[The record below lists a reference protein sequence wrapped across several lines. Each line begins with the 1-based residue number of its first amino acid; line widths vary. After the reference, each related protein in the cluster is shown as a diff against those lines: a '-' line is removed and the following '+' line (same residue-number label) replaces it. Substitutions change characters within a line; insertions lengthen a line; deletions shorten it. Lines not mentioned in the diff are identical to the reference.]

1 MRRGVW
7 SLALL
12 LAGFVQAL
20 ALAWPF
26 QTLALAGLGLHAGAP
41 LPLLQWLALGV
52 LVLAIV
58 RAPSWRRAAWRTWVF
73 ALAWLC
79 GSFWWLFVSMNTYG
93 GMAVPLA
100 ATAVGLL
107 AAFLALYYAAA
118 GALFWRWRHATPLVQ
133 ALSFAALWTLAEVAR
148 GTLLTGFPWG
158 AIGYAHVD
166 SMAALAPWVGV
177 YGMGALAAAL
187 AALAA
192 GVVAARLQR
201 ATAPQHGPQ
210 TGWLM
215 SARSLSS
222 GRLAWPLLLLL
233 AVWLPLL
240 AWPQMGNWLAQ
251 RAPLWTSSTGSL
263 PVVLL
268 QGNVA
273 QDKKFEPHVGI
284 PFALQWYKEQTARAL
299 DRLEAAG
306 QPGLVVLPETAIPLL
321 PQEIDPLWWDTFL
334 GRIERSQSAVMIG
347 IPVGDWREGYTN
359 SVLGWTPTL
368 QPQYRYDKYHLVPF
382 GEFVPPFFQWFIDM
396 MQIPLGAY
404 RPGPLGQAPMEWA
417 NQRIGP
423 NICYEDLFGEELAAA
438 FGLANQAPTVLVN
451 VSNIGWF
458 GDTVAIDQHRHIAR
472 LRALELQRPM
482 VRATNTGSTVG
493 IDHMGRVLAELPR
506 LTRGALDLRVE
517 GRSGLTPFARWAAH
531 WDLWPLVGLAVL
543 VLALCWRR
551 TPGASSGAA

>member
-1 MRRGVW
+1 MMRGAW

-26 QTLALAGLGLHAGAP
+26 QTLALAGFGLHAGEP
-41 LPLLQWLALGV
+41 TPLLQWLALGV
-52 LVLAIV
+52 LVLAIA
-58 RAPSWRRAAWRTWVF
+58 RAPSWRRAAWRTWLF

-93 GMAVPLA
+93 GMAGPLA
-100 ATAVGLL
+100 AAAVGLL

-118 GALFWRWRHATPLVQ
+118 GALFWRWRDAAPLVQ

-187 AALAA
+187 AA
-192 GVVAARLQR
+192 GTVAALLPSASAPRSMRR
-201 ATAPQHGPQ
+201 AAVSMMG
-210 TGWLM
+210 
-215 SARSLSS
+215 ARSLIS
-222 GRLAWPLLLLL
+222 GRLAWPVALLL
-233 AVWLPLL
+233 ALWLPLL
-240 AWPQMGNWLAQ
+240 LWPQHLGNWLAQ
-251 RAPLWTSSTGSL
+251 RAPTWTVGTGEL

-268 QGNVA
+268 QGNIA

-284 PFALQWYKEQTARAL
+284 PFALQWYKEQTALAL
-299 DRLEAAG
+299 DRLDAAG
-306 QPGLVVLPETAIPLL
+306 QSGLVVLPETAIPLL
-321 PQEIDPLWWDTFL
+321 PQEIEPLWWDAFL
-334 GRIERSQSAVMIG
+334 GRIKRSQSAVMIG
-347 IPVGDWREGYTN
+347 IPVGNWMEGYTN

-368 QPQYRYDKYHLVPF
+368 QPYRYDKYHLVPF
-382 GEFVPPFFQWFIDM
+382 GEFVPPFFQWFIDK

-404 RPGPLGQAPMEWA
+404 RPGTLGQAPMEWA
-417 NQRIGP
+417 GQRLGP

-438 FGLANQAPTVLVN
+438 FRLAHLAPTVLVN

-458 GDTVAIDQHRHIAR
+458 GDTVAIDQHRQIAR

-531 WDLWPLVGLAVL
+531 WALWPLVGLAAL

-551 TPGASSGAA
+551 TSGAKP